1 MTVLLESAVH
11 SATFWTAVAAV
22 GAVFT
27 LFLIYKQIASARD
40 VSAYQFLRS
49 EGERF
54 ESPGMARI
62 RSNLARALI
71 TYSGKSEKI
80 DDYAEEV
87 CGYFEDLG
95 LMLRKGITPKYFTW
109 TMYYDY
115 IVTYWP
121 LLQSY
126 VRRLR
131 TGSGDSTYYCEF
143 EYLYGK
149 MVELQRRT
157 ARVEKVEP
165 LSAGDLRDFLESELQ
180 VDVRPFRLADLA
192 GVMEIERCSFD
203 VDAYPKEQFRML
215 YEGHSQGFLVAE
227 MLGRLVGYIVSYAEG
242 PAGRIDS
249 MAVHPHDRRLG
260 IARKLLLRALD
271 HLQEMAATS
280 CSLEVRTTNT
290 SATSLYEHLG
300 FKKQETIPKYYEDGA
315 DAYRMIKTQL

>member
-1 MTVLLESAVH
+1 MTELVGSAAH

-22 GAVFT
+22 GAIFT
-27 LFLIYKQIASARD
+27 LLLIYKQIASARD

-49 EGERF
+49 EGDRF
-54 ESPGMARI
+54 ESPEMARV

-71 TYSGKSEKI
+71 TYTDKSEMI

-95 LMLRKGITPKYFTW
+95 LMLKKGITPEYFTW

-126 VRRLR
+126 VRRFR
-131 TGSGDSTYYCEF
+131 TQSGDSTYYCEF

-149 MVELQRRT
+149 MVELQRRRT
-157 ARVEKVEP
+157 KVQKVEP
-165 LSAGDLRDFLESELQ
+165 PSAEDLRDFLESELQ
-180 VDVRPFRLADLA
+180 VGFRPFRLADLD

-203 VDAYPKEQFRML
+203 ADAYPEEQFRML
-215 YEGHSQGFLVAE
+215 YERHSQGFLVAE
-227 MLGRLVGYIVSYAEG
+227 MPGRLVGYIVSYAEG
-242 PAGRIDS
+242 SAGRIDS

-260 IARKLLLRALD
+260 IARNLLVRALD

-290 SATSLYEHLG
+290 SAISLYERLG
-300 FKKQETIPKYYEDGA
+300 FNKQETIPKYYEDGA